1 MCLFA
6 DRSKWRVLKCALSL
20 PSAVWCGF
28 LFGVISILSPLETDC
43 IPVLVIDTAWNCVC
57 SIILIWLQNYS
68 HGAQALWEQEL
79 TQWLGLGLSVFL
91 IGLCE
96 YLDWPKSLVLC
107 LSWKVLFFSFPQYKG
122 IIIPIYFS
130 VLQSWHPETRHGD
143 KTWTAGPRKSCS
155 LFCHHHLLF
164 NPFLCN
170 AHLFFQYTMIYIYM
184 YINKTNIFTEF
195 SYCKH
200 CRVSVWNVK

>member
-1 MCLFA
+1 MSVCWQVKVTCVEVCTLFTFCCVM
-6 DRSKWRVLKCALSL
+6 RFSFWGYIKSLSFGNRL
-20 PSAVWCGF
+20 HPSACYRH
-28 LFGVISILSPLETDC
+28 
-43 IPVLVIDTAWNCVC
+43 AWNCVC

-68 HGAQALWEQEL
+68 HGAQALREQEW

-122 IIIPIYFS
+122 IIIPIYFC

-170 AHLFFQYTMIYIYM
+170 AHLFFQYTMIYIYV
-184 YINKTNIFTEF
+184 YK
-195 SYCKH
+195 
-200 CRVSVWNVK
+200 